1 MKFVKFVKLTGH
13 TFACNCLTKF
23 QYAEHAMTGNGKYGK
38 LLVKTLEIT
47 SGELVNCNSLI
58 NLEYKAQKNR
68 KRKLC
73 DYAETCL

>member
-1 MKFVKFVKLTGH
+1 MKFVKLTGH
-13 TFACNCLTKF
+13 ACACNCLTKF
-23 QYAEHAMTGNGKYGK
+23 QYADYVMTGNGKYRK
-38 LLVKTLEIT
+38 LLVKTRENT
-47 SGELVNCNSLI
+47 SGELVNCNSLT